1 MPTTQTA
8 DLLQR
13 KLADP
18 GERQRLIA
26 AYVRDTLPPDLV
38 DAFES
43 RLFDAPDLAADVE
56 AEEYLRET
64 CRTLSRDDVLV
75 RPLAGLP
82 PRRERRIGFALAA
95 GLAAGA
101 LLPSLMWWRAEQRVM
116 LAEVGVA
123 PRAAGEAI
131 AVFAL
136 SGVRR
141 LETKAPV
148 QDVAIPADASRLAL
162 QIPAPNESG
171 PYRVRLVRDGETA
184 PLAEAVV
191 ANEVEGYLGFAVG
204 TAGLRGVATAQLVV
218 DVRRGDEWVAN
229 GSYPLNFV
237 VGAVRR

>member
-1 MPTTQTA
+1 
-8 DLLQR
+8 
-13 KLADP
+13 
-18 GERQRLIA
+18 
-26 AYVRDTLPPDLV
+26 
-38 DAFES
+38 
-43 RLFDAPDLAADVE
+43 
-56 AEEYLRET
+56 
-64 CRTLSRDDVLV
+64 
-75 RPLAGLP
+75 
-82 PRRERRIGFALAA
+82 
-95 GLAAGA
+95 
-101 LLPSLMWWRAEQRVM
+101 MWWRAEQRIA

-148 QDVAIPADASRLAL
+148 QDVPVPAGAARLAL

-171 PYRVRLVRDGETA
+171 PYRVRLVRDGDAA

-191 ANEVEGYLGFAVG
+191 ANDVEGYLGFAVG

-218 DVRRGDEWVAN
+218 DVQRGDEWVAN

-237 VGAVRR
+237 AGAARR